1 MTQEVIPYKNIKI
14 LEIFR
19 TDPETLV
26 NMVMKTYEIKRIY
39 EDPEKR
45 IMIYVDECIQKMIQT
60 SIPYCIFMLGDIM
73 KYMPE
78 EEAKEQIEKCIK
90 EIGKIK
96 AEKCKALGAIPTPK
110 L

>member
-19 TDPETLV
+19 SDPETLV
-26 NMVMKTYEIKRIY
+26 NILTKTYEVKKIY

-45 IMIYVDECIQKMIQT
+45 IMIYVDDCIQRMIQT
-60 SIPYCIFMLGDIM
+60 STPYCISMLGDILR
-73 KYMPE
+73 YMSK
-78 EEAKEQIEKCIK
+78 EEAKKQLEKCMK

-96 AEKCKALGAIPTPK
+96 AEKCKAIGAIPMPK

>member
-19 TDPETLV
+19 SDPETLV
-26 NMVMKTYEIKRIY
+26 NILMKTYEVKKIY

-45 IMIYVDECIQKMIQT
+45 IMIYVDDCIQRMIQT
-60 SIPYCIFMLGDIM
+60 SLPYCISFLQDIIR
-73 KYMPE
+73 YMPE
-78 EEAKEQIEKCIK
+78 EEAKEQLKKCMK

-96 AEKCKALGAIPTPK
+96 AEKCKAIGAIPTPK